1 MIVFEKVHHFTNN
14 KKKHLDRIDF
24 VKGPQM
30 RFFPGV
36 NYLREFLGRITGLA
50 CYDEK

>member
-1 MIVFEKVHHFTNN
+1 MVFEKVHHFINN

-30 RFFPGV
+30 RFFSWRQLLEGV
-36 NYLREFLGRITGLA
+36 FRKDHRSGMLR
-50 CYDEK
+50 